1 MILIRRKPGPP
12 TWTPPVIPAASP
24 PATSPLR
31 EPSNGR
37 EPSSGRDPS
46 GGPAL
51 RRSTLL
57 FGLCAGLASALAQA
71 VGLEVEVEGL
81 AGEQRQNVL
90 ALLAIYQER
99 GDSNL
104 TEERIEALHARAP
117 GQIRFALSPFGLY
130 QVEIEDRLTAPER
143 PGGPWVAQYRVD
155 PGPPVRIAGV
165 DYAIT
170 GPGADHPDF
179 PRRFPMAVGDVV
191 LHQVYEQAK
200 ADILAVAAAGGYLDH
215 QLVRHQILIDL
226 EAYNAQVDF
235 HLETGPRFYLGPVHF
250 EQDQFAESFLAG
262 FVDFE
267 PGTPYDPS
275 YLLALQARLLGT
287 EYFDQVEIVPRKDAA
302 GEERIV
308 PIDVVTTPNRP
319 NRFRVGLG
327 YATDE
332 GARFSL
338 DYRRRY
344 IGRYG
349 HWLRSDLTLAEKR
362 QRAMVDYRIPFR
374 DPTQDYYHIQPQ
386 FESVDTSA
394 RQGELFTVS
403 AAQSVIT
410 PGGWR
415 RNIGVSYR
423 YEDATAR
430 GDDGSFN
437 GLVPFVSW
445 SRTRSDDP
453 INTRRGLR
461 VRYLI
466 QGTTE
471 NSLSETT
478 WLSAR
483 ASYKLIHSW
492 GEWPRLIARADLGA
506 IAADSLARVPASE
519 RFYAGGDNSLRGWS
533 YEGVGPVNPAN
544 GRVIGGR
551 YLAVGSL
558 ELDQRIHG
566 NWGVA
571 VFSDFGNVYDP
582 DYDSSWEQSAGL
594 GLRYA
599 TPIGPVRLDLA
610 YAMTRDPAGFR
621 LHFSL
626 GPDL

>member
-1 MILIRRKPGPP
+1 MTPTRCKPGP
-12 TWTPPVIPAASP
+12 TAPALAVMRP
-24 PATSPLR
+24 GAP
-31 EPSNGR
+31 GR
-37 EPSSGRDPS
+37 
-46 GGPAL
+46 GPARL
-51 RRSTLL
+51 PTLL
-57 FGLCAGLASALAQA
+57 LTLLTGIWSALAQA
-71 VGLEVEVEGL
+71 AGLEVQVEGL
-81 AGEQRQNVL
+81 GGEQEQNVL

-99 GDSNL
+99 RDPNL
-104 TEERIEALHARAP
+104 SEDRIEALHRRAP
-117 GQIRFALSPFGLY
+117 EQIRFALSPFGLY
-130 QVEIEDRLTAPER
+130 QVEVEDSLVAPAR
-143 PGGPWVAQYRVD
+143 AGDSWVATYRVS

-165 DYAIT
+165 DYLISGA
-170 GPGADHPDF
+170 GADHPGF
-179 PRRFPMAVGDVV
+179 PPRFPMAVGDVV
-191 LHQVYEQAK
+191 LHQVYEQTK
-200 ADILAVAAAGGYLDH
+200 ADIVAVAAAEGYLDH

-226 EAYNAQVDF
+226 DAYNAQVDF
-235 HLETGPRFYLGPVHF
+235 HLATGPRFFLGAVRF
-250 EQDQFAESFLAG
+250 QQDLLADSFLAG

-267 PGTPYDPS
+267 PGTPYDPTR
-275 YLLALQARLLGT
+275 LLTLQGRLLGT
-287 EYFDQVEIVPRKDAA
+287 EYFEQVEIVPRKELA
-302 GEERIV
+302 GEDRII
-308 PIDVVTTPNRP
+308 PIDVVATPNKA

-327 YATDE
+327 YATDD

-344 IGRYG
+344 IGRRG
-349 HWLRSDLTLAEKR
+349 HWLRSDLTLAEQR
-362 QRAMVDYRIPFR
+362 QSVMVDYRIPFR
-374 DPTQDYYHIQPQ
+374 DPTQDYIQIQ
-386 FESVDTSA
+386 TEYQSVDTSA
-394 RQGELFTVS
+394 REGDLFTLS
-403 AAQSVIT
+403 AAQSVVT

-430 GDDGSFN
+430 AGDDGSFN

-478 WLSAR
+478 WLSGR

-492 GEWPRLIARADLGA
+492 GEQHRLISRADLGA
-506 IAADSLARVPASE
+506 ILADSINRVPSNE

-533 YEGVGPVNPAN
+533 YEGVGPVDPET
-544 GRVIGGR
+544 GRIIGGR

-558 ELDQRIHG
+558 ELEQRIHG
-566 NWGVA
+566 NWSA
-571 VFSDFGNVYDP
+571 ALFSDFGSVYDP
-582 DYDSSWEQSAGL
+582 DFDSSWEQSAGL

-599 TPIGPVRLDLA
+599 TPIGPVRIDLA

-621 LHFSL
+621 LHFAL